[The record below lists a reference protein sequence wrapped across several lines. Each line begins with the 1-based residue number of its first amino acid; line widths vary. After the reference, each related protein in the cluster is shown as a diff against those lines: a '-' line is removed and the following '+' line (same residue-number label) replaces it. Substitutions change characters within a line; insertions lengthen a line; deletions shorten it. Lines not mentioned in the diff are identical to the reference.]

1 MGHEFLL
8 ADRLW
13 LAWQADAPAPAA
25 RLFGG
30 LLMWIFVCVL
40 LAVPMVIALRGA
52 ARRRLA
58 ARERQHRSSAGVDAW
73 RESARRLE
81 PGP

>member
-1 MGHEFLL
+1 MGPALL
-8 ADRLW
+8 VPSCLW
-13 LAWQADAPAPAA
+13 LASQAGAPAPGA

-30 LLMWIFVCVL
+30 VLMWIFVCVL

>member
-13 LAWQADAPAPAA
+13 LAWQADAPTPAV

-30 LLMWIFVCVL
+30 VLMWIFVCVL
-40 LAVPMVIALRGA
+40 LAVPMVIAVRGA
-52 ARRRLA
+52 VRRRLA
-58 ARERQHRSSAGVDAW
+58 ARERDDRTPVRADAW

>member
-1 MGHEFLL
+1 MGPTLL
-8 ADRLW
+8 VPNCLW
-13 LAWQADAPAPAA
+13 LAWQADAPTPAA
-25 RLFGG
+25 RVFGG

-52 ARRRLA
+52 VRRRLA
-58 ARERQHRSSAGVDAW
+58 VRERDDRTPIRADAW

>member
-1 MGHEFLL
+1 MGPVLL
-8 ADRLW
+8 MPTDLW
-13 LAWQADAPAPAA
+13 LAWQADAPTPAA
-25 RLFGG
+25 RLFGS

-52 ARRRLA
+52 SRRRLA

>member
-1 MGHEFLL
+1 MGPSLL
-8 ADRLW
+8 MPNCLW
-13 LAWQADAPAPAA
+13 LALQDGTPTPAA

-30 LLMWIFVCVL
+30 VLMWIFVCVL

-52 ARRRLA
+52 ARRRLG
-58 ARERQHRSSAGVDAW
+58 ARERQHRSSEGVDAW